1 MQSRKVLSYWYA
13 AIFLLVVFFILMGN
27 YIYLTEETES
37 KLNRIFWKQSEVISE
52 TIALSARHSVQSL
65 RLEPEHL
72 SYFAKNLA
80 EKIEAVP
87 ELWQEGGQK
96 RLEEI
101 LKKNDIESI
110 LILNARGHVV
120 LQAPQIQPQSMAGPI
135 FEQGFKGK
143 SGGVMISLG
152 NSKIFDLKTRYAL
165 QELTSQIKNR
175 ELVEYASFYNHN
187 LIVVASTDPNNI
199 GKRTQRKDI
208 EDSLKSKASYFP
220 PSDKYLEV
228 IHYFPLSEGFF
239 GVFHVGLSLGEMQK
253 ASADFRH
260 NTLVGS
266 AWVMGLLVL
275 VVILVLRFQSFYL
288 RRLDKMQVELR
299 EQERMVSLGNMA
311 AGVAHEIRNPL
322 NSISIT
328 IQRLQIEFEPPK
340 ASDAEEFNSFL
351 DLMKKE
357 ANRLN
362 QIVTDFLGFSKPF
375 APRSEVFSITEF
387 LKESLLLITEEAK
400 ERGLELL
407 WKEPTAVGN
416 YYGDAEKLKQ
426 VILNLLGNAMDACR
440 EGGKVEVRS
449 SLDKKGLWRIDII
462 DQGEGIAPEKLAH
475 LFDIYYTTKAH
486 GTGLGLYISRKII
499 QAHDGTIELKNNP
512 IAGVTCTIILPKRQN
527 TANDK

>member
-13 AIFLLVVFFILMGN
+13 AVFLLVVFFILMGN

-52 TIALSARHSVQSL
+52 TIALSARQSIQSL

-72 SYFAKNLA
+72 SYFAKNMA
-80 EKIEAVP
+80 EKIEAAP
-87 ELWQEGGQK
+87 ELWKEGGQV

-110 LILNARGHVV
+110 IILNARGQVA
-120 LQAPQIQPQSMAGPI
+120 LQASKVQPAAMAGPI
-135 FEQGFKGK
+135 FEQGFKSK

-152 NSKIFDLKTRYAL
+152 NSKLFDLKTRYAL
-165 QELTSQIKNR
+165 QELTAQIKNR

-187 LIVVASTDPNNI
+187 LVVVASTDANNI

-208 EDSLKSKASYFP
+208 EDSLASKASYFP

-239 GVFHVGLSLGEMQK
+239 GVFHVGLSLEEMQR
-253 ASADFRH
+253 ASADFRK

-266 AWVMGLLVL
+266 AWVMGLVVL
-275 VVILVLRFQSFYL
+275 VVILVLRFQGFYL
-288 RRLDKMQVELR
+288 KRLDKMQIELR

-328 IQRLQIEFEPPK
+328 IQRLQIEFEPDK
-340 ASDAEEFNSFL
+340 AEEAEEFNSFL
-351 DLMKKE
+351 DLMSKE
-357 ANRLN
+357 AKRLN

-375 APRSEVFSITEF
+375 APRSEAFSIKGF
-387 LKESLLLITEEAK
+387 LKESLLLVSEEAK
-400 ERGLELL
+400 ERGLELI
-407 WKEPTAVGN
+407 WREPTLDGN
-416 YYGDAEKLKQ
+416 YYGDDEKLKQ
-426 VILNLLGNAMDACR
+426 VILNLLANAMDACG
-440 EGGKVEVRS
+440 ENGQVELRS

-462 DQGEGIAPEKLAH
+462 DDGEGISPEKLAH

-499 QAHDGTIELKNNP
+499 QAHDGSIELKNNSQM
-512 IAGVTCTIILPKRQN
+512 GVTCTIILPKRQIP
-527 TANDK
+527 AK